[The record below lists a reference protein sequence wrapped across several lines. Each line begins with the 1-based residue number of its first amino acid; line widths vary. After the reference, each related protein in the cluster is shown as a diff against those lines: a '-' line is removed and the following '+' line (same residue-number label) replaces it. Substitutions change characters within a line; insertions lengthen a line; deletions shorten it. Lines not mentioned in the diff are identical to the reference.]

1 MSRLTES
8 WKGGR
13 IVRVNLTF
21 AAESK
26 KYAEQIG
33 VVQTP
38 TFVLFDAN
46 GNEQGRWVGHPPEV
60 GELP

>member
-1 MSRLTES
+1 VSRLTES

-21 AAESK
+21 AVESK
-26 KYAEQIG
+26 QYADRIG

-38 TFVLFDAN
+38 TFVLFDA
-46 GNEQGRWVGHPPEV
+46 GGTEQQRWVGHPPDL